1 MSRSTLL
8 ETRAVRGW
16 QLLVVLAALLA
27 HAPSLRND
35 FTTWDDTSFVHN
47 NPLNRSLS
55 GLGRIWTTLETPQYY
70 PLSYSLYWVE
80 YQLWGPRAIGY
91 HLVSVGL
98 HVLNAALVVALL
110 VELGLTPGASGLV
123 GLLFA
128 VAPFQVMSVA
138 WIAEQKNLLSTCFA
152 LLAFREIIRNFRTAS
167 TVSLLTAFVLFTA
180 AVLSKS
186 AWVVWPLAAAAAG
199 LWVCRRSGRRVTLTI
214 LPFLLLSI
222 AVSALSA
229 HVERGYLDALQPSL
243 AERLC
248 AAPRAL
254 LWYAGLVLAPIACAP
269 FHSRWLL
276 NPVEI
281 RSWWPAGIVLLAAL
295 SLFLARH
302 RLNPIARW
310 GVAWFVILLLPI
322 IGIAPYGNLAVSS
335 VSDHYLYAACIGVY
349 AAIVPSVIALLRRRW
364 PGKPIG
370 PTLACALVA
379 ALIFGCWRQIP
390 IWRDDLSLWQ
400 AVVERD
406 PDSLVGLCGR
416 GKAWI
421 TRGQVDN
428 AIADYRRVV
437 TINPNLAEARADL
450 GQFLIAAGR
459 NREAAD
465 ELSHAL
471 ETHPNPAAVW
481 SDLGV
486 ALERAGDPAAA
497 ADAFRRAIALSPD
510 NPTPYARFG
519 ELLARQGKFSD
530 AVQCLRDG
538 LSHAPAERTWRL
550 RDTLARILATVDDPA
565 LRDPTTAIALAEQN
579 ARVSDSVPAESLE
592 TLAIAY
598 ASAERFADAMRVAQ
612 TAASA
617 FEASSRPDR
626 AAAARQRQAR
636 YEAAWSEQQRR

>member
-1 MSRSTLL
+1 MSRSTSP
-8 ETRAVRGW
+8 ETRALRRW
-16 QLLVVLAALLA
+16 QLLVILAALVA

-35 FTTWDDTSFVHN
+35 FTTWDDTAFVHN
-47 NPLNRSLS
+47 NPLNRSLA
-55 GLGRIWTTLETPQYY
+55 GLGRIWTTFETPQYY

-80 YQLWGPRAIGY
+80 YQFWGPRALGY
-91 HLVSVGL
+91 HVVSVAL
-98 HVLNAALVVALL
+98 HLLNAVLVVALL
-110 VELGLTPGASGLV
+110 VELGLTPGASGVV

-138 WIAEQKNLLSTCFA
+138 WIAEQKNLLSTFFA
-152 LLAFREIIRNFRTAS
+152 LLAFRAIIRNFRTAS
-167 TVSLLTAFVLFTA
+167 RASLLTAFILFTA
-180 AVLSKS
+180 AILSKS
-186 AWVVWPLAAAAAG
+186 AWVVWPIAAAAAG
-199 LWVCRRSGRRVTLTI
+199 RWVCRLSMRRVTLTL
-214 LPFLLLSI
+214 LPFLLISVAGS
-222 AVSALSA
+222 AVSA
-229 HVERGYLDALQPSL
+229 HVERSYIDALQPSFT
-243 AERLC
+243 ERLC

-254 LWYAGLVLAPIACAP
+254 LWYAGLVIAPIACAP
-269 FHSRWLL
+269 FHARWLL
-276 NPVEI
+276 NPAEV
-281 RSWWPAGIVLLAAL
+281 RSWWPAGILLLVAL
-295 SLFLARH
+295 ALFLARR

-310 GVAWFVILLLPI
+310 GIAWFVILLIPI

-335 VSDHYLYAACIGVY
+335 VSDHYLYAACIGLY
-349 AAIVPSVIALLRRRW
+349 IAIVPPVIVLLRRRW
-364 PGKPIG
+364 PHKPVAAS
-370 PTLACALVA
+370 LAGALVV
-379 ALIFGCWRQIP
+379 ALIIGCWRHIP
-390 IWRDDLSLWQ
+390 IWHDDLSLWQ

-428 AIADYRRVV
+428 AIADYRRVIA
-437 TINPNLAEARADL
+437 INPNLAEARADL

-465 ELSHAL
+465 ELSRAL

-497 ADAFRRAIALSPD
+497 ADAFRRSIALSPD
-510 NPTPYARFG
+510 NPTPYARLG
-519 ELLARQGKFSD
+519 ELLARQGNFPD

-538 LSHAPAERTWRL
+538 LAKAPAERTWRL
-550 RDTLARILATVDDPA
+550 RDTLSRILATVADPA

-579 ARVSDSVPAESLE
+579 ARMSDSVSAESLE

-598 ASAERFADAMRVAQ
+598 GSADRFAEAMRFAQ
-612 TAASA
+612 SAAGE

-626 AAAARQRQAR
+626 AAAARQRLAR
-636 YEAAWSEQQRR
+636 YQAAWSEQQRH

>member
-1 MSRSTLL
+1 MSRSTSP
-8 ETRAVRGW
+8 ETRTLRRW
-16 QLLVVLAALLA
+16 QLLVILAALVA

-35 FTTWDDTSFVHN
+35 FTTWDDTAFVHN
-47 NPLNRSLS
+47 NPLNRSLA

-80 YQLWGPRAIGY
+80 YQLWGPRAVGY
-91 HLVSVGL
+91 HVVSVAL
-98 HVLNAALVVALL
+98 HALNAVLVVALL
-110 VELGLTPGASGLV
+110 VELGLTPGASGVV

-138 WIAEQKNLLSTCFA
+138 WIAEQKNLLSTFLA
-152 LLAFREIIRNFRTAS
+152 LLAFRAIIRNFRTAS
-167 TVSLLTAFVLFTA
+167 RASLLTAFILFTA
-180 AVLSKS
+180 AILSKS
-186 AWVVWPLAAAAAG
+186 AWVVWPIAAAAAG
-199 LWVCRRSGRRVTLTI
+199 RWVCRLSMRRVTLTL
-214 LPFLLLSI
+214 LPFLLISVAGS
-222 AVSALSA
+222 AVSA
-229 HVERGYLDALQPSL
+229 HVERGYIDALQPSL
-243 AERLC
+243 TERLC

-254 LWYAGLVLAPIACAP
+254 LWYAGLVIAPIACAP
-269 FHSRWLL
+269 FHARWLL
-276 NPVEI
+276 NPAEV
-281 RSWWPAGIVLLAAL
+281 RSWWPAGILLPVAL
-295 SLFLARH
+295 ALFLARR

-310 GVAWFVILLLPI
+310 GIAWFVIMLLPI

-335 VSDHYLYAACIGVY
+335 VSDHYLYAACIGLY
-349 AAIVPSVIALLRRRW
+349 IAIVPSVIALLRRRW
-364 PGKPIG
+364 PDKPVAAS
-370 PTLACALVA
+370 LAGALVV
-379 ALIFGCWRQIP
+379 ALIIGCWRQIP
-390 IWRDDLSLWQ
+390 IWHDDLSLWQ

-428 AIADYRRVV
+428 AIADYRRVIAV
-437 TINPNLAEARADL
+437 NPNLAEARADL

-465 ELSHAL
+465 ELSRAL

-497 ADAFRRAIALSPD
+497 ADAFRRSIALSTD
-510 NPTPYARFG
+510 DPTPYARLG
-519 ELLARQGKFSD
+519 ELLARQGNFPD

-538 LSHAPAERTWRL
+538 LAKAPAERTWRL
-550 RDTLARILATVDDPA
+550 RDTLSRILATVADPA
-565 LRDPTTAIALAEQN
+565 LRDPTTAIALAELN
-579 ARVSDSVPAESLE
+579 ARMSDSVSAESLE

-598 ASAERFADAMRVAQ
+598 GSADRFAEAMRFAQ
-612 TAASA
+612 SAAGE

-626 AAAARQRQAR
+626 AAAARQRLAR
-636 YEAAWSEQQRR
+636 YQAAWSEQQRH